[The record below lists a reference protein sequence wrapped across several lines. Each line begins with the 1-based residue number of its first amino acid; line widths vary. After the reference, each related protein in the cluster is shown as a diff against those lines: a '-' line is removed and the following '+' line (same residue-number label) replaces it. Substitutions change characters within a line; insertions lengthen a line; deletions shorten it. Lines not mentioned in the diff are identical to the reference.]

1 MSRSGRLTTT
11 SYALLGLLA
20 IRPWSTYELT
30 QQMDRS
36 LGRIWPRATSKLYE
50 EPKKLVALGF
60 ARSRVERVG
69 ERPRTVY
76 SVTPKGRRALAAWLR
91 EPPAGPVLEAE
102 PLLRMFF
109 ADNGTRDDALAA
121 LAATRAWAGERN
133 ELNRAV
139 GRDYLEG
146 TGRFQERAA
155 CTMLVGRFLTEYYR
169 LVAEWADWATAIVEA
184 WPDDPAGAEPDL
196 LAIAE
201 TVHRTDW

>member
-1 MSRSGRLTTT
+1 
-11 SYALLGLLA
+11 
-20 IRPWSTYELT
+20 
-30 QQMDRS
+30 
-36 LGRIWPRATSKLYE
+36 
-50 EPKKLVALGF
+50 
-60 ARSRVERVG
+60 
-69 ERPRTVY
+69 
-76 SVTPKGRRALAAWLR
+76 
-91 EPPAGPVLEAE
+91 VLEAE

-139 GRDYLEG
+139 GRDYLAG
-146 TGRFQERAA
+146 AGRFQERAA
-155 CTMLVGRFLTEYYR
+155 CTMLVGRFLTDYYR

-196 LAIAE
+196 VAIAD

>member
-20 IRPWSTYELT
+20 IKPWSTYELT

-155 CTMLVGRFLTEYYR
+155 CTMLVGRFLTDYYR

-196 LAIAE
+196 VAIAD

>member
-1 MSRSGRLTTT
+1 MSRSDRLTTT
-11 SYALLGLLA
+11 SYAVLGLLA

-50 EPKKLVALGF
+50 EPKKLVVLGL
-60 ARSRVERVG
+60 ARSREERVG

-76 SVTPKGRRALAAWLR
+76 SVTPKGRRALTAWLR
-91 EPPAGPVLEAE
+91 EPCTGPVLEAE

-109 ADNGTRDDALAA
+109 ADNGSRDDALAA
-121 LAATRAWAGERN
+121 LADTRAWAEERN

-146 TGRFQERAA
+146 AAPFQARA
-155 CTMLVGRFLTEYYR
+155 TQTLLVGRFLTDYYR
-169 LVAEWADWATAIVEA
+169 LVAEWSDWATAIVER
-184 WPDDPAGAEPDL
+184 WPDDPGDAEVDL
-196 LAIAE
+196 QAMAD
-201 TVHRTDW
+201 TVHRTQW

>member
-11 SYALLGLLA
+11 SYAVLGLLA

-76 SVTPKGRRALAAWLR
+76 SVTAKGRRAMAAWLR
-91 EPPAGPVLEAE
+91 EPPSGPVLEAE

-139 GRDYLEG
+139 GRVYLAG
-146 TGRFQERAA
+146 AGPFQERAA
-155 CTMLVGRFLTEYYR
+155 CTMLVGRFLTDYYR

-196 LAIAE
+196 VAMAD

>member
-76 SVTPKGRRALAAWLR
+76 SVTLKGRRALAAWLR

-155 CTMLVGRFLTEYYR
+155 CTMLVGRFLTDYYR

-196 LAIAE
+196 VAITD